1 MTTALILIA
10 LFSILFLGIPIAF
23 ALGTI
28 GLSLMLLGDISPLM
42 LPQTFYSV
50 GDNFVLLSVPMFLM
64 MSNILLKAGI
74 GEDLFNFAQSWVGH
88 FPAGL
93 AVATVLS
100 CAIFAAIS
108 GSSVATAATISTVA
122 FPAMIK
128 RGYHRNFTLGILAA
142 GGTLGILIP
151 PSIPMIVYAFVAEE
165 SVLSMFLAGIG
176 PGILLSIFFILFSI
190 FYVIFFNKEVQNI
203 KSTLEEKIFHTKK
216 GLPILLMAFVMLG
229 GIYAGIYT
237 PTEAGGVGFMI
248 SLIYVVIKKRLDFKG
263 FIDAG
268 LETMK
273 TTVTIFIIIA
283 GAKIFGKA
291 ISLYRIPQ
299 DISAMIVSAID
310 ERGMFILVVCIT
322 LLILG
327 FIMETLSLILIM
339 MPIFSIS
346 IAAMN
351 IDIIWFGIIFTLMI
365 ECALITPPVGLNIYV
380 LQAIGNAKMG
390 EIGKGVAPFVLLML
404 FAVFIIYLFPDIALY
419 IPFKL

>member
-248 SLIYVVIKKRLDFKG
+248 SLIYVVVKKRLDFKG

-299 DISAMIVSAID
+299 DISTMIVSAID

-390 EIGKGVAPFVLLML
+390 EIGKGVAPFVLIML
-404 FAVFIIYLFPDIALY
+404 FTVFIIYLFPDIALY

>member
-1 MTTALILIA
+1 MTVIIIIL
-10 LFSILFLGIPIAF
+10 SLFLLLFIGIPIAF
-23 ALGTI
+23 ALGTL
-28 GLSLMLLGDISPLM
+28 GLSLMLLGDISPM
-42 LPQTFYSV
+42 MIPQTFYSV
-50 GDNFVLLSVPMFLM
+50 GDNFILLAVPMFLM
-64 MSNILLKAGI
+64 MSNILLKAGV
-74 GEDLFNFAQSWVGH
+74 GEDLFNFAQSWVGN
-88 FPAGL
+88 FPGGL
-93 AVATVLS
+93 AIATIVS
-100 CAIFAAIS
+100 CSIFAAIS

-122 FPAMIK
+122 FPAMIR

-151 PSIPMIVYAFVAEE
+151 PSIPMIVYAFVVEE

-176 PGILLSIFFILFSI
+176 PGIMLALFFIIFSI
-190 FYVIFFNKEVQNI
+190 FYVKVFNKEVENI
-203 KSTLEEKIFHTKK
+203 KSTREEKIQNTKK
-216 GLPILLMAFVMLG
+216 GLPILLMAFLMLG

-237 PTEAGGVGFMI
+237 PTEAGGIGFLV
-248 SLIYVVIKKRLDFKG
+248 SLIYVVLKKRLTFKG
-263 FIDAG
+263 FIDSG
-268 LETMK
+268 LDTMK

-299 DISAMIVSAID
+299 DISGFIVSNIN
-310 ERGMFILVVCIT
+310 EQGMFILVVCIT

-380 LQAIGNAKMG
+380 LQAIGNAKME
-390 EIGKGVAPFVLLML
+390 EIGKGVAPFVLIML
-404 FAVFIIYLFPDIALY
+404 FAVFVIYFFPDIALY

>member
-1 MTTALILIA
+1 MTVFIIIFS
-10 LFSILFLGIPIAF
+10 LFFILFLGVPIAF
-23 ALGTI
+23 ALGSI
-28 GLSLMLLGDISPLM
+28 GLSLMLLGDISPMM

-50 GDNFVLLSVPMFLM
+50 GDNFILLAVPMFLM
-64 MSNILLKAGI
+64 MSNILLKAGV
-74 GEDLFNFAQSWVGH
+74 GEDLFNFAQSWVGN
-88 FPAGL
+88 FPGGL
-93 AVATVLS
+93 AIATIVS
-100 CAIFAAIS
+100 CSIFAAIS

-151 PSIPMIVYAFVAEE
+151 PSIPMIVYAFVVEE
-165 SVLSMFLAGIG
+165 SVLTMFLAGIG
-176 PGILLSIFFILFSI
+176 PGIMLALFFIIFSI
-190 FYVIFFNKEVQNI
+190 FYVLVFNKEVQNV
-203 KSTLEEKIFHTKK
+203 KSTREEKIEYTKK
-216 GLPILLMAFVMLG
+216 GLPILLMAFIMLG

-237 PTEAGGVGFMI
+237 PTEAGGIGFLI
-248 SLIYVVIKKRLDFKG
+248 SFIYVVVKKRIDLKG
-263 FIDAG
+263 FIQAG
-268 LETMK
+268 LDTMK

-299 DISAMIVSAID
+299 DISGFIVTNIN
-310 ERGMFILVVCIT
+310 EQGMFILVVCIT

-339 MPIFSIS
+339 MPIFSLS

-351 IDIIWFGIIFTLMI
+351 IDIIWFGIIFTIMI

-380 LQAIGNAKMG
+380 LQAIGKAKME
-390 EIGKGVAPFVLLML
+390 EIGKGVAPVCIDYDVCSFSYL
-404 FAVFIIYLFPDIALY
+404 LFPRYCAIY
-419 IPFKL
+419 SV

>member
-1 MTTALILIA
+1 MTVALILFL
-10 LFSILFLGIPIAF
+10 LFFILFLGVPIAF
-23 ALGTI
+23 GLGTI
-28 GLSLMLLGDISPLM
+28 GLGLMIFGDISPLM
-42 LPQTFYSV
+42 VPQTFYSV
-50 GDNFVLLSVPMFLM
+50 ADNFILLAVPMFLM
-64 MSNILLKAGI
+64 MSNILLKAGV
-74 GEDLFNFAQSWVGH
+74 GEDLFKFAQSWVGN
-88 FPAGL
+88 FPGGL
-93 AVATVLS
+93 AIATIVS
-100 CAIFAAIS
+100 CSIFAAIS

-122 FPAMIK
+122 FPAMIS

-151 PSIPMIVYAFVAEE
+151 PSIPMIVYAFVVEE

-176 PGILLSIFFILFSI
+176 PGIVLALFFIIFSI
-190 FYVIFFNKEVQNI
+190 IYVKFFNKEVVNV
-203 KSTLEEKIFHTKK
+203 KSTLEEKIKYTKK
-216 GLPILLMAFVMLG
+216 GLPILLMAFIMLG

-237 PTEAGGVGFMI
+237 PTEAGGIGFLI
-248 SLIYVVIKKRLDFKG
+248 SFIYVVAKKRLSFKG
-263 FIDAG
+263 FIEAG

-299 DISAMIVSAID
+299 ELSSFIVTNIN
-310 ERGMFILVVCIT
+310 EQGLFIFVVCIT

-351 IDIIWFGIIFTLMI
+351 IDLIWFGIIFTLMI

-380 LQAIGNAKMG
+380 LQAIGKAKMS
-390 EIGKGVAPFVLLML
+390 EIAKGVIPFVLIML
-404 FAVFIIYLFPDIALY
+404 FTVFVIYLFPDLALY